1 MKRDEATNE
10 KDLFDTIQEN
20 KKLREPLAR
29 VLKEVEKLRLE
40 KLNYEKV
47 YASL

>member
-1 MKRDEATNE
+1 MKMEEATNE

-29 VLKEVEKLRLE
+29 TLKEVERLRQE
-40 KLNYEKV
+40 KANYEKV
-47 YASL
+47 R